1 MIKSLFIVFTL
12 SAFVIGCGSSTNPT
26 QTKMEEKKGSDT
38 VTTASGLQY
47 VDMAIG
53 TGASPIKGN
62 KVTMNYTGRLTDGT
76 AFDSNVDPKFGH
88 VQPFEFNIGT
98 GQVIKGWD
106 EGIMSMKEGGK
117 RQLIIPGSL
126 AYGQQ
131 GYPGL
136 IPPNATLIFDVELV
150 KAHQ

>member
-1 MIKSLFIVFTL
+1 MIRSLFILLTL

-26 QTKMEEKKGSDT
+26 QAKMEAKTTPDT
-38 VTTASGLQY
+38 VTTESGLQY
-47 VDMAIG
+47 IDIVAG
-53 TGASPIKGN
+53 TGASPVKGN
-62 KVTMNYTGRLTDGT
+62 TVTMNYTGRLTDGT

-88 VQPFEFNIGT
+88 VDPFEFKIGT

-126 AYGQQ
+126 AYGER

-136 IPPNATLIFDVELV
+136 IPPNATLVFDVELV
-150 KAHQ
+150 KAH

>member
-1 MIKSLFIVFTL
+1 MIKSLFTLFTL
-12 SAFVIGCGSSTNPT
+12 SVFVIGCGSSTNPT
-26 QTKMEEKKGSDT
+26 QAKMEAKTTPDT

-47 VDMAIG
+47 IDMVAG
-53 TGASPIKGN
+53 TGASPVSGN

-88 VQPFEFNIGT
+88 VQPFEFNIGK

>member
-1 MIKSLFIVFTL
+1 MIRSLLLLLTL

-26 QTKMEEKKGSDT
+26 QAKMEAKTTPDT

-47 VDMAIG
+47 IDIVAG
-53 TGASPIKGN
+53 TGASPVKGN
-62 KVTMNYTGRLTDGT
+62 QVTMNYTGRLTDGT

-88 VQPFEFNIGT
+88 VQPFEFKIGT

-117 RQLIIPGSL
+117 RQLIIPGAL
-126 AYGQQ
+126 AYGEQ
-131 GYPGL
+131 GYPGV
-136 IPPNATLIFDVELV
+136 IPPNATLVFDVELV
-150 KAHQ
+150 KAQ

>member
-1 MIKSLFIVFTL
+1 MKSLFILITL

-26 QTKMEEKKGSDT
+26 QPKMEAKTTPDT
-38 VTTASGLQY
+38 VTTA
-47 VDMAIG
+47 AG
-53 TGASPIKGN
+53 TGASPVMGN
-62 KVTMNYTGRLTDGT
+62 KVTMNYTGRFTDGT

-126 AYGQQ
+126 AYGER
-131 GYPGL
+131 GYPGV

-150 KAHQ
+150 KAQ

>member
-1 MIKSLFIVFTL
+1 MIRSLFILLTL

-26 QTKMEEKKGSDT
+26 QAKMEAKTTPDT

-47 VDMAIG
+47 IDIVAG
-53 TGASPIKGN
+53 TGASPVSGK
-62 KVTMNYTGRLTDGT
+62 KVSMNYTGTLTDGT

-88 VQPFEFNIGT
+88 VSPFEFNIGT

-136 IPPNATLIFDVELV
+136 IPPNATLVFDVELV

>member
-1 MIKSLFIVFTL
+1 MIKSLFLLLTL
-12 SAFVIGCGSSTNPT
+12 SAFVIGCGSSTNPIQPKIEAKT
-26 QTKMEEKKGSDT
+26 TPDT

-47 VDMAIG
+47 IDMVAG
-53 TGASPIKGN
+53 TGALPVKGN

-88 VQPFEFNIGT
+88 VSPFEFNIGT

-106 EGIMSMKEGGK
+106 EGIMTMKEGGK

-136 IPPNATLIFDVELV
+136 IPPNATLVFDVELV
-150 KAHQ
+150 KAH

>member
-1 MIKSLFIVFTL
+1 MIRSLFILLTL

-26 QTKMEEKKGSDT
+26 QAKMEAKTTPDT

-47 VDMAIG
+47 IDIVAG
-53 TGASPIKGN
+53 TGASPVSGK
-62 KVTMNYTGRLTDGT
+62 KVSMNYTGRLTDGT
-76 AFDSNVDPKFGH
+76 GFDSNVDPKFGH
-88 VQPFEFNIGT
+88 VSPFEFNIGT

-126 AYGQQ
+126 AYGER

-136 IPPNATLIFDVELV
+136 IPPNATLVFDVELV

>member
-1 MIKSLFIVFTL
+1 MIRSLFILLTL

-26 QTKMEEKKGSDT
+26 QAKMEAKTTPDT

-47 VDMAIG
+47 IDIVAG
-53 TGASPIKGN
+53 TGASPVTGN
-62 KVTMNYTGRLTDGT
+62 KVSMNYTGRLTDGT

-88 VQPFEFNIGT
+88 VEPFEFKIGT

-136 IPPNATLIFDVELV
+136 IPPNATLVFDVELV
-150 KAHQ
+150 KAQ

>member
-1 MIKSLFIVFTL
+1 MTKTLLILCTL
-12 SAFVIGCGSSTNPT
+12 SAFIIGCGTSTT
-26 QTKMEEKKGSDT
+26 QTESKMEPKTGKDT

-47 VDMAIG
+47 IDIVAG
-53 TGASPIKGN
+53 TGASPVSGK
-62 KVTMNYTGRLTDGT
+62 KVTMNYTGTLTDGT

-88 VQPFEFNIGT
+88 VSPFEFNIGT

-117 RQLIIPGSL
+117 RQLIIPGKL
-126 AYGQQ
+126 AYGER

-136 IPPNATLIFDVELV
+136 IPPNATLVFDVELV

>member
-1 MIKSLFIVFTL
+1 MIKSLFTLLTL

-26 QTKMEEKKGSDT
+26 QVKMEAKTTPDT

-47 VDMAIG
+47 IDIVAG
-53 TGASPIKGN
+53 TGASPVSGK
-62 KVTMNYTGRLTDGT
+62 KVSMNYTGTLTDGT

-88 VQPFEFNIGT
+88 VSPFEFNIGT

-106 EGIMSMKEGGK
+106 EGILSMKEGGK
-117 RQLIIPGSL
+117 RQLIIPGKL
-126 AYGQQ
+126 AYGER

-136 IPPNATLIFDVELV
+136 IPPNATLVFDVELV

>member
-1 MIKSLFIVFTL
+1 MKSLFILITL

-26 QTKMEEKKGSDT
+26 QPKMEAKTTPDT

-47 VDMAIG
+47 IDITAG
-53 TGASPIKGN
+53 TGASPVMGN
-62 KVTMNYTGRLTDGT
+62 KVTMNYTGRFTDGT

-126 AYGQQ
+126 AYGER
-131 GYPGL
+131 GYPGV

-150 KAHQ
+150 KAQ